1 LRPQVPSG
9 EPSRWLA
16 AFLFGARR
24 EPRAGRFDRPGL
36 TGLRAL
42 AACWVVAFH
51 LNALVGPRAMGF
63 YLGSIH
69 VVLTPLLTIGWVGVD
84 IFFVLS
90 GFLLTIHFAEL
101 SRDAPMGAALP
112 RYLRGRLLRVVPA
125 YWAQIAVLAALAWA
139 ASGAPPAWL
148 RYVPAH
154 LFFLQNLA
162 PESQSAVN
170 GVYWTLPVE
179 FSFYLVLPFAV
190 SALAARGRGSPTARV
205 AVLLAVALAV
215 TIAWRAGAFALAGE
229 APSSLLFFAASTH
242 LPGALDQFAFGVAA
256 GWLFLE
262 AGLPDA
268 SREPR
273 WARRS
278 DAMVALGLA
287 GLVASMYL
295 MHVAYLDYWA
305 GSWLFYSWHS
315 MAAACVAVAA
325 AGIAAR
331 GPLARALF
339 ENRVAVFLGTV
350 SYSLYLWHWPIAEA
364 LAARFDAHGH
374 GLARFAALAL
384 PAAIAAAALSYF
396 AVERP
401 FLRLKRSRAGG
412 AARAGTI
419 Q

>member
-16 AFLFGARR
+16 AFLSAPGGAARS
-24 EPRAGRFDRPGL
+24 GRFDRPGL

-63 YLGSIH
+63 DVGPLH

-90 GFLLTIHFAEL
+90 GFLLTIHFVEL

-112 RYLRGRLLRVVPA
+112 RYLRGRILRVVPA
-125 YWAQIAVLAALAWA
+125 YWAQIAVLAAVAWA

-154 LFFLQNLA
+154 LFFLQNLT

-190 SALAARGRGSPTARV
+190 GALARGARSPARRV
-205 AVLLAVALAV
+205 AVLLAVALAI
-215 TIAWRAGAFALAGE
+215 TIGWRAAAFALTGT
-229 APSSLLFFAASTH
+229 APSALLFFAASTH

-256 GWLFLE
+256 GWLFL
-262 AGLPDA
+262 AGGLPDA

-273 WARRS
+273 WRRRS

-287 GLVASMYL
+287 GLVALMYL
-295 MHVAYLDYWA
+295 MHVAYLGYWA
-305 GSWLFYSWHS
+305 GSWLFYSWHT
-315 MAAACVAVAA
+315 MAAACIAIAA

-339 ENRVAVFLGTV
+339 ENRAAVFLGTV
-350 SYSLYLWHWPIAEA
+350 SYSLYLWHWPIAAA
-364 LAARFDAHGH
+364 LAARFDAHAQ
-374 GLARFAALAL
+374 GLARFAALAV
-384 PAAIAAAALSYF
+384 PAVVAAAALSYF

-401 FLRLKRSRAGG
+401 FLRLKRVRTAG